1 MPAAAPTKRVFVVC
15 GRGAESTA
23 LERYFSN
30 AFGPVTKVKSDAQK
44 GIAWV
49 TFSNESD
56 AQKAVT
62 AFQEEKYL
70 TTATETT
77 TKGTEGDGVEKQDL
91 ASASSS
97 LVDLNDGFPKRHFT
111 VVFSEEMRKRERHQ
125 QQPSATTVTT
135 TTLTTT
141 TTTTTTTSSMQFTN
155 NNQMNELPEGSRLF
169 LVTPKDCTDDVLNK
183 AVLSV
188 LENEEFKL
196 EPEDLVK
203 VKILGITSGGEDEEE
218 EEQSE
223 EVQNESKNGKNTAA
237 LEYARVGKGNKGVAF
252 VKFTTKSA
260 AEKFAKFVHVKLHN
274 VLGDMKVKIMTA
286 EKKKYT
292 KNSSQYHQQQH
303 NNTNSKN
310 SLNTFS
316 GGGVG
321 GALSSGVFSENGN
334 NEQGEI
340 SSQHRR
346 GYLPKSNA
354 VGEGGNVVV
363 IGEATVGEVKGTLVF
378 HPKVGVSDAIQ
389 RRFPT
394 PPPLPK
400 GLPPPQQRMQQMN
413 IESSNTAGMAMRRP
427 REYGD
432 EETKARSK
440 GTKVSKVEPKT
451 PCDQNQLIDEDDR
464 NETKDEHINE
474 TDNIAAEA
482 AVTAM
487 GLVTIKDGENTST
500 MGSFASVGTKASVH
514 LNEATAKRKS
524 TVLYFE
530 TKLPLPVYVLSHA
543 LKSRGLEN
551 NNVSSRIVPQFE
563 VKATS
568 ALSGIVEEVVSTSS
582 SPSFSSKTFFDKFKG
597 TFDICGV
604 ECCVY
609 EKDAVETAKEQVQEE
624 KTDVV
629 RPAVDE
635 SITEHERKRSR
646 VETR

>member
-1 MPAAAPTKRVFVVC
+1 MPNTSTRVFVVC
-15 GRGAESTA
+15 GRGAESGK

-49 TFSNESD
+49 TFMHESD
-56 AQKAVT
+56 AQKAVL
-62 AFQEEKYL
+62 AFPEEKQSKN
-70 TTATETT
+70 TALAT
-77 TKGTEGDGVEKQDL
+77 GDGDEREKQQDL
-91 ASASSS
+91 ASSSSS
-97 LVDLNDGFPKRHFT
+97 LVDLNDGMPKRHFT
-111 VVFSEEMRKRERHQ
+111 VVFSEETRKREHQ

-135 TTLTTT
+135 TTLTT

-169 LVTPKDCTDDVLNK
+169 IVTPKDCTDDVLNK
-183 AVLSV
+183 AVMRV

-196 EPEDLVK
+196 EPEDLMK
-203 VKILGITSGGEDEEE
+203 VTVPGMASGGNQDDEEE
-218 EEQSE
+218 EQGE
-223 EVQNESKNGKNTAA
+223 EVQNERKDGKNIAA

-260 AEKFAKFVHVKLHN
+260 AEKFAKFVHFKLQN

-292 KNSSQYHQQQH
+292 KNSSQYHHQ
-303 NNTNSKN
+303 NYNTNSKN

-316 GGGVG
+316 

-346 GYLPKSNA
+346 GFLQRSNNNA
-354 VGEGGNVVV
+354 PGEGGNVVV

-378 HPKVGVSDAIQ
+378 HPTVGVSDAIH

-413 IESSNTAGMAMRRP
+413 IDSSNTAGMATRRP

-432 EETKARSK
+432 EETKGRSK
-440 GTKVSKVEPKT
+440 GTKVSKVEST
-451 PCDQNQLIDEDDR
+451 TSYDQNQLIDEGDLAND
-464 NETKDEHINE
+464 TKEEHINE
-474 TDNIAAEA
+474 TDNIAAE

-487 GLVTIKDGENTST
+487 GLVTIKDGENTTTIMATDSASE
-500 MGSFASVGTKASVH
+500 MFAADGTITSAPSNVKA
-514 LNEATAKRKS
+514 AKRTS
-524 TVLYFE
+524 SVLQFE

-543 LKSRGLEN
+543 FKARLSN
-551 NNVSSRIVPQFE
+551 NEASSQTVPQFE

-568 ALSGIVEEVVSTSS
+568 ALTGVVEEVLLA
-582 SPSFSSKTFFDKFKG
+582 SPPGARPFFEKLKG

-604 ECCVY
+604 DCRVY
-609 EKDAVETAKEQVQEE
+609 SKEASKVQKVEEE
-624 KTDVV
+624 KPSSDVV
-629 RPAVDE
+629 QPPPQASTADE

>member
-1 MPAAAPTKRVFVVC
+1 MTNVAQTNRVFVVC
-15 GRGAESTA
+15 GRGAEPA
-23 LERYFSN
+23 KLEQYFSN
-30 AFGPVTKVKSDAQK
+30 AFGPVTKVKSDGHK

-49 TFSNESD
+49 TFLNEAD
-56 AQKAVT
+56 AKKAVS
-62 AFQEEKYL
+62 AFPE
-70 TTATETT
+70 
-77 TKGTEGDGVEKQDL
+77 
-91 ASASSS
+91 SSSTS
-97 LVDLNDGFPKRHFT
+97 LVDLDDGMPKRRIT
-111 VVFSEEMRKRERHQ
+111 VVFSEETRKRDHHQ

-141 TTTTTTTSSMQFTN
+141 TTTTTTTTSSMQFTNN

-183 AVLSV
+183 AVMKV

-196 EPEDLVK
+196 EPEDFMRAK
-203 VKILGITSGGEDEEE
+203 VQGVVASGGDEDEEE
-218 EEQSE
+218 EEQGE
-223 EVQNESKNGKNTAA
+223 EVQNERKGGKNIAA

-260 AEKFAKFVHVKLHN
+260 AEKFAKFVHAKLQN

-292 KNSSQYHQQQH
+292 KNSSQYHQH

-316 GGGVG
+316 GNGVG

-346 GYLPKSNA
+346 GFLPKSNNSA
-354 VGEGGNVVV
+354 PGDVGNVVV

-378 HPKVGVSDAIQ
+378 HPKVGVSDAIH

-413 IESSNTAGMAMRRP
+413 IDSSNTAGMATRRP

-432 EETKARSK
+432 EETKARIK
-440 GTKVSKVEPKT
+440 GTKLSKVEST
-451 PCDQNQLIDEDDR
+451 TTYYDRNQRIDEDDAA
-464 NETKDEHINE
+464 NDTKDEHINE
-474 TDNIAAEA
+474 TDNIAAE

-487 GLVTIKDGENTST
+487 GLVTIKDGENTSAT
-500 MGSFASVGTKASVH
+500 MTTDSANDMFAADGTSTKAPAL
-514 LNEATAKRKS
+514 LNATAARKNC
-524 TVLYFE
+524 TVVLHFE

-543 LKSRGLEN
+543 FRARLQSNEASSEV
-551 NNVSSRIVPQFE
+551 VSKFE

-568 ALSGIVEEVVSTSS
+568 ALTGVVEGVTSPSPSS
-582 SPSFSSKTFFDKFKG
+582 SNASHSFETLKG

-604 ECCVY
+604 DCRVY
-609 EKDAVETAKEQVQEE
+609 SKDDGASKAQKVEKAKSPDIVQ
-624 KTDVV
+624 
-629 RPAVDE
+629 PPDE

-646 VETR
+646 VETS